1 MLSEQQARDAIIV
14 ALDCDIARAQELA
27 DILQGRATWVKVGM
41 TLFYREGP
49 RVVKLFKDRG
59 FKVFLDLKLF
69 DIPFQ
74 VEGAAESAALTG
86 ADIISIHALGS
97 SEMIQAAARGV
108 ARAGAGV
115 GADGAS
121 AGADAAGHAGA
132 EAAKIISISVLT
144 SMNDDSLKEIGI
156 ESSVEDEVSRLGALA
171 ARSGSN
177 GMVCS
182 PHECASMRA
191 CFGEDGLIVVPGVRP
206 KSACANDQK
215 RVATPA
221 FALSHG
227 ASKIVIGRPI
237 TQADDPRA
245 SFDAIVD
252 EILSM

>member
-108 ARAGAGV
+108 ARAGAAGV
-115 GADGAS
+115 D
-121 AGADAAGHAGA
+121 A

>member
-108 ARAGAGV
+108 ARA
-115 GADGAS
+115 S
-121 AGADAAGHAGA
+121 AGAGAAGAAGVGA

>member
-108 ARAGAGV
+108 ARA
-115 GADGAS
+115 S
-121 AGADAAGHAGA
+121 AGAGAAGTAGHAGA

-245 SFDAIVD
+245 GFDAIVD

>member
-49 RVVKLFKDRG
+49 RVVKLFKERG

-108 ARAGAGV
+108 ARASAAGV
-115 GADGAS
+115 
-121 AGADAAGHAGA
+121 GA

>member
-1 MLSEQQARDAIIV
+1 MLSGQQARDAIIV

-108 ARAGAGV
+108 ARA
-115 GADGAS
+115 S
-121 AGADAAGHAGA
+121 AGAGAAGTAGHAGA

-182 PHECASMRA
+182 PYECASMRA

>member
-108 ARAGAGV
+108 ARA
-115 GADGAS
+115 S
-121 AGADAAGHAGA
+121 AGAGAAGTAGHAGA

-182 PHECASMRA
+182 PYECASMRA

>member
-1 MLSEQQARDAIIV
+1 MLNEQQARDAIIV

-27 DILQGRATWVKVGM
+27 DMLQGRATWVKVGM

-97 SEMIQAAARGV
+97 SEMIRAAARGV
-108 ARAGAGV
+108 ARA
-115 GADGAS
+115 S
-121 AGADAAGHAGA
+121 AGAGAAGTAGHAGA
-132 EAAKIISISVLT
+132 EVAKIISISVLT

>member
-108 ARAGAGV
+108 ARA
-115 GADGAS
+115 S
-121 AGADAAGHAGA
+121 AGAAGAAGVGA

>member
-108 ARAGAGV
+108 ARAGAAGV
-115 GADGAS
+115 GA
-121 AGADAAGHAGA
+121 
-132 EAAKIISISVLT
+132 EVAKIISISVLT

>member
-27 DILQGRATWVKVGM
+27 DMLQGRATWVKVGM

>member
-97 SEMIQAAARGV
+97 TEMIQAAARGV
-108 ARAGAGV
+108 ARA
-115 GADGAS
+115 S
-121 AGADAAGHAGA
+121 AGAGAAGTAGHAGA

-144 SMNDDSLKEIGI
+144 SMNDDNLKEIGI

>member
-108 ARAGAGV
+108 ARAGAG
-115 GADGAS
+115 A
-121 AGADAAGHAGA
+121 AGAAGVGA

>member
-49 RVVKLFKDRG
+49 RVVKLFKERG

-108 ARAGAGV
+108 ARASAGV

-245 SFDAIVD
+245 SFDTIVD

>member
-108 ARAGAGV
+108 ARA
-115 GADGAS
+115 S
-121 AGADAAGHAGA
+121 AGADAAGVGA

>member
-108 ARAGAGV
+108 ARA
-115 GADGAS
+115 S
-121 AGADAAGHAGA
+121 AGAGAAGTAGHAGA

-221 FALSHG
+221 FTLSHG

-252 EILSM
+252 EILSV

>member
-108 ARAGAGV
+108 ARA
-115 GADGAS
+115 S
-121 AGADAAGHAGA
+121 AGAGAAGTAGHAGA
-132 EAAKIISISVLT
+132 EVAKIISISVLT

-156 ESSVEDEVSRLGALA
+156 ESSVENEVSRLGALA

>member
-108 ARAGAGV
+108 ARAGS
-115 GADGAS
+115 GADGGS
-121 AGADAAGHAGA
+121 VSA

-156 ESSVEDEVSRLGALA
+156 ESSVADEVSRLGALA

-182 PHECASMRA
+182 PYECESMRA
-191 CFGEDGLIVVPGVRP
+191 CFGEGGLIVVPGVRP

>member
-108 ARAGAGV
+108 ARA
-115 GADGAS
+115 S
-121 AGADAAGHAGA
+121 AGAGAAGTAGHAGA
-132 EAAKIISISVLT
+132 EVAKIISISVLT

-171 ARSGSN
+171 VRSGSN
-177 GMVCS
+177 GLVCS

-252 EILSM
+252 EILSV

>member
-108 ARAGAGV
+108 ARAGV
-115 GADGAS
+115 
-121 AGADAAGHAGA
+121 GA

>member
-108 ARAGAGV
+108 ARARAGAAGV
-115 GADGAS
+115 GA
-121 AGADAAGHAGA
+121 
-132 EAAKIISISVLT
+132 EVAKIISISVLT

-252 EILSM
+252 EILSV

>member
-1 MLSEQQARDAIIV
+1 MLSEHEARDAIIV
-14 ALDCDIARAQELA
+14 ALDCDITRAQELA

-97 SEMIQAAARGV
+97 AEMIQAAARGV
-108 ARAGAGV
+108 ARAGARAGV
-115 GADGAS
+115 GADGAGTS
-121 AGADAAGHAGA
+121 A

-156 ESSVEDEVSRLGALA
+156 ESSVADEVSRLGALA

-182 PHECASMRA
+182 PHECESMRA
-191 CFGEDGLIVVPGVRP
+191 CFGEGGLIVVPGVRP

>member
-14 ALDCDIARAQELA
+14 ALDCDIARAKELA

-108 ARAGAGV
+108 ARA
-115 GADGAS
+115 S
-121 AGADAAGHAGA
+121 AGADAAGHVGA

>member
-41 TLFYREGP
+41 TLFYHEGP

-108 ARAGAGV
+108 ARA
-115 GADGAS
+115 S
-121 AGADAAGHAGA
+121 AGAGAAGTAGHAGA

>member
-108 ARAGAGV
+108 ARA
-115 GADGAS
+115 S
-121 AGADAAGHAGA
+121 AGAGAAGTAGHAGA

-252 EILSM
+252 EILSV

>member
-108 ARAGAGV
+108 ARA
-115 GADGAS
+115 S
-121 AGADAAGHAGA
+121 AGAGAAGTAGHACA

>member
-108 ARAGAGV
+108 ARA
-115 GADGAS
+115 S
-121 AGADAAGHAGA
+121 AGAGAAGTAGHAGA

-206 KSACANDQK
+206 KSACTNDQK

>member
-1 MLSEQQARDAIIV
+1 M
-14 ALDCDIARAQELA
+14 
-27 DILQGRATWVKVGM
+27 
-41 TLFYREGP
+41 
-49 RVVKLFKDRG
+49 
-59 FKVFLDLKLF
+59 
-69 DIPFQ
+69 
-74 VEGAAESAALTG
+74 EGAAESAALTG

-108 ARAGAGV
+108 ARARAGAAGAAGV
-115 GADGAS
+115 
-121 AGADAAGHAGA
+121 GA

>member
-108 ARAGAGV
+108 ARASAAGV
-115 GADGAS
+115 
-121 AGADAAGHAGA
+121 GA

>member
-49 RVVKLFKDRG
+49 RVVKLFKDCG

-108 ARAGAGV
+108 ARAG
-115 GADGAS
+115 

>member
-14 ALDCDIARAQELA
+14 ALDCDIARAKELA

-108 ARAGAGV
+108 ARAGAG
-115 GADGAS
+115 A
-121 AGADAAGHAGA
+121 AGAAGVGA

>member
-108 ARAGAGV
+108 ARASAAGV
-115 GADGAS
+115 
-121 AGADAAGHAGA
+121 GA

-182 PHECASMRA
+182 PYECASMRA

>member
-49 RVVKLFKDRG
+49 RVVKLFKERG

-108 ARAGAGV
+108 ARA
-115 GADGAS
+115 S
-121 AGADAAGHAGA
+121 AGAGAAGTAGHAGA
-132 EAAKIISISVLT
+132 EVAKIISISVLT

>member
-108 ARAGAGV
+108 ARA
-115 GADGAS
+115 S
-121 AGADAAGHAGA
+121 AGAGA

>member
-108 ARAGAGV
+108 ARA
-115 GADGAS
+115 S
-121 AGADAAGHAGA
+121 AGAGAAGTAGHAGA

-182 PHECASMRA
+182 PYECESMRA

>member
-115 GADGAS
+115 GA
-121 AGADAAGHAGA
+121 AGTAGHAGA

-182 PHECASMRA
+182 PYECASMRA

>member
-1 MLSEQQARDAIIV
+1 MLSEQQARDTIIV

-108 ARAGAGV
+108 ARAGAAGV
-115 GADGAS
+115 
-121 AGADAAGHAGA
+121 GA

-252 EILSM
+252 EILSV

>member
-14 ALDCDIARAQELA
+14 ALDCDIARAKELA

-108 ARAGAGV
+108 ARA
-115 GADGAS
+115 S
-121 AGADAAGHAGA
+121 AGA

-156 ESSVEDEVSRLGALA
+156 ESSVEDEVSRLGVLA

-191 CFGEDGLIVVPGVRP
+191 CFGEGGLIVVPGVRP

>member
-49 RVVKLFKDRG
+49 RVVKLFKERG

-108 ARAGAGV
+108 AR
-115 GADGAS
+115 AS

>member
-108 ARAGAGV
+108 ARAGAG
-115 GADGAS
+115 
-121 AGADAAGHAGA
+121 AGAAGHAGA

>member
-14 ALDCDIARAQELA
+14 ALDCDIARAKELA

-49 RVVKLFKDRG
+49 RVVKLFKERG

-108 ARAGAGV
+108 ARAGAG
-115 GADGAS
+115 A
-121 AGADAAGHAGA
+121 AGAAGVGA